1 MSLPPLKNM
10 ENKMK
15 QNRSLGQKSRYYWL
29 INIMVVNRMN
39 EYRIKDWVLM
49 LNTQKLKLSDQY
61 IAVVEE

>member
-1 MSLPPLKNM
+1 
-10 ENKMK
+10 
-15 QNRSLGQKSRYYWL
+15 
-29 INIMVVNRMN
+29 MN